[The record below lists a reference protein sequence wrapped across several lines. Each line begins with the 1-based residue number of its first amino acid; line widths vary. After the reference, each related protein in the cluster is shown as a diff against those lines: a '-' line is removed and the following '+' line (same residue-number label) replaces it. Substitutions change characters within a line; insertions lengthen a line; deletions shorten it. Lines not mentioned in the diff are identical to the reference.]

1 MSRLDQILDAL
12 NRHHQRATYGAV
24 AGLVGAIPR
33 AVLSGRKR
41 DWRHSWVVNDETGK
55 PTDYSELRLHPALEE
70 NPYVISSSEELERW
84 LVTGSTNG
92 AAAT

>member
-41 DWRHSWVVNDETGK
+41 DWRHSWVVNEETGK
-55 PTDYSELRLHPALEE
+55 PTDYSELRVHPSLEE
-70 NPYVISSSEELERW
+70 KAHVISSSEELQHW
-84 LVTGSTNG
+84 LVSASANG
-92 AAAT
+92 APAT

>member
-24 AGLVGAIPR
+24 AGLVGTVPR

-41 DWRHSWVVNDETGK
+41 DWRHSWVVNEETGK
-55 PTDYSELRLHPALEE
+55 PTEYSDLRMHPSLAE
-70 NPYVISSSEELERW
+70 NDHVISSSEELEQW
-84 LVTGSTNG
+84 LLAIPDGT
-92 AAAT
+92 AAT